1 MESSL
6 SSFGVAVAFTAGLLS
21 FLSPCVLPLIPS
33 YITFITGLS
42 LEDVQGSRRSALVHS
57 LLFVAGFTMI
67 FVALGASATMLGR
80 VLLAYRE
87 WIARVGGV
95 LIIVFGLYL
104 MGVFNVALFAR
115 ERRVHLA
122 DKPAG
127 YLGTLLV
134 GVAFGAGW
142 TPCIGPILGAILTY
156 NMSNPDIGR
165 GVALLLVYSLGL
177 AVPFVAAALAVP
189 QFLAVFSRMRSR
201 LMLLSRVSGAL
212 LVIVGLLMVTSYFT
226 ILASYLQALTPE
238 FIRNRI

>member
-1 MESSL
+1 MDSSL
-6 SSFGVAVAFTAGLLS
+6 SFGLAVAFTAGLLS

-42 LEDVQGSRRSALVHS
+42 LEDVQTSRRSALVHS
-57 LLFVAGFTMI
+57 LLFVAGFTLI

-87 WIARVGGV
+87 WIARIGGL

-104 MGVFNVALFAR
+104 LGVFNVALFAR

-134 GVAFGAGW
+134 GIAFGAGW

-156 NMSNPDIGR
+156 NMSNPDVGR
-165 GVALLLVYSLGL
+165 GVGLLLVYSLGL
-177 AVPFVAAALAVP
+177 AVPFVIAALAVP
-189 QFLAVFSRMRSR
+189 QFLSAFAR
-201 LMLLSRVSGAL
+201 LRPRLLLLSRVSGAL
-212 LVIVGLLMVTSYFT
+212 LVVVGLLMVTNYFT

-238 FIRNRI
+238 FIRSRI